1 MLPLREKV
9 ATNEDAINL
18 KHVSVAVPA
27 LLGNDVAT
35 AGGLIVGSQNRSPRL
50 SATGSKRKSAASA

>member
-18 KHVSVAVPA
+18 KHVSVAVP
-27 LLGNDVAT
+27 
-35 AGGLIVGSQNRSPRL
+35 
-50 SATGSKRKSAASA
+50 SATW

>member
-27 LLGNDVAT
+27 LLLEMT
-35 AGGLIVGSQNRSPRL
+35 WQPP
-50 SATGSKRKSAASA
+50 AA

>member
-9 ATNEDAINL
+9 ATNEDTINL

-35 AGGLIVGSQNRSPRL
+35 TGGLIVG
-50 SATGSKRKSAASA
+50 AKSLA